1 MSRPYTLS
9 EFPTHSI
16 IGVNL
21 VCNLYK
27 AYLRWMWPV
36 VTVLYCTYA
45 HVWATMFLTLCSVN
59 YVYPLVGN
67 RKHPCWAQFIHLSK
81 RRLFLLHIGVLHIL
95 FFVWKTAWT
104 ISGTGTITKYT
115 FNESLCGKVMVGWVM
130 GYGTRRRHR
139 FRRMVGVT
147 RYVNSLRYLSTDK
160 LTQSD
165 SVWLWSF
172 TLCFPTDPGTEPG
185 RK

>member
-1 MSRPYTLS
+1 MTS
-9 EFPTHSI
+9 
-16 IGVNL
+16 
-21 VCNLYK
+21 CDC
-27 AYLRWMWPV
+27 
-36 VTVLYCTYA
+36 TVLYKCTCLS
-45 HVWATMFLTLCSVN
+45 HNVSDSVFCQLCLSTRGKSETSVLGT
-59 YVYPLVGN
+59 V
-67 RKHPCWAQFIHLSK
+67 HPPQQNECCSYSISEYYT
-81 RRLFLLHIGVLHIL
+81 
-95 FFVWKTAWT
+95 FFCVWKTAWT
-104 ISGTGTITKYT
+104 ISGTGTITIYT

-139 FRRMVGVT
+139 FRRKEGVT

-172 TLCFPTDPGTEPG
+172 TLCFPTDPGTGPG